1 MEYEKKEWKQEN
13 EKLSKKVEHLED
25 EAIIK
30 NAKLLEL
37 GNLFLIPQL
46 ETKSIYSTLI
56 ICRLVA
62 IQYYLFYC
70 IIFI

>member
-1 MEYEKKEWKQEN
+1 LESEKKEWKQEN
-13 EKLSKKVEHLED
+13 EKLIKKVEHLED

-46 ETKSIYSTLI
+46 ETKSIYSILI
-56 ICRLVA
+56 IYRLVFNN
-62 IQYYLFYC
+62 I
-70 IIFI
+70 

>member
-13 EKLSKKVEHLED
+13 EKLIKKVEHLED
-25 EAIIK
+25 EAVIK

-46 ETKSIYSTLI
+46 ETKSIYSI
-56 ICRLVA
+56 V
-62 IQYYLFYC
+62 YL
-70 IIFI
+70 